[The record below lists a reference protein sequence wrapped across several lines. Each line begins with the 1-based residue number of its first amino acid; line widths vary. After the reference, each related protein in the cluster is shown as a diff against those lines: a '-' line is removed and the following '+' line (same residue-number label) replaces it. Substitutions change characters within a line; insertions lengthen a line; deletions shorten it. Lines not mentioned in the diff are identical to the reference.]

1 MKWLTATRLRVLHSF
16 DVMNDPQTW
25 QRIADALDMNVE
37 IDPEKV
43 KTMFD
48 GIKLDQCGAPC
59 KNGKPCGVA
68 VHKNERCWRH
78 K

>member
-1 MKWLTATRLRVLHSF
+1 MWRTATRLRVLLSS
-16 DVMNDPQTW
+16 DVIMNDPAVW
-25 QRIADALDMNVE
+25 QKAADALGMNVE

-43 KTMFD
+43 HRMFE

-59 KNGKPCGVA
+59 KSGKPCGIA